1 MHKARILLVD
11 DDASDRADLAAAAE
25 GQGDVE
31 TASSRD
37 EAISKL
43 DSGTFDLVVT
53 DLRMDRDDTAGFQ
66 VLSAAKPG
74 IPVIVI
80 TRYPSQGR
88 SRMAM
93 EKGAL
98 DFLDRTASGVDPFV
112 MLRHKIGQA
121 LELSMARQRQLIHA
135 SE

>member
-1 MHKARILLVD
+1 MHTARILLVD
-11 DDASDRADLAAAAE
+11 DDASDRADLQAAAE

-37 EAISKL
+37 EAILKL
-43 DSGTFDLVVT
+43 SSGTFDLVVT
-53 DLRMDRDDTAGFQ
+53 DLRMDRDDIAGFQ

-74 IPVIVI
+74 TLVIVV

-88 SRMAM
+88 SRTAM
-93 EKGAL
+93 EKGAF

-112 MLRHKIGQA
+112 MLRHKIRQA
-121 LELSMARQRQLIHA
+121 LELSLARQGQPIHA
-135 SE
+135 S